1 MIDWRGHRDGNDDG
15 RKMALAID
23 VSGPFALGSLL
34 GIAAVAILSSSMG
47 P

>member
-1 MIDWRGHRDGNDDG
+1 MEMTTGG
-15 RKMALAID
+15 RWHLLSNAID